1 MFFRVFL
8 LDWYMWLNVYSQ
20 LAAKWKDLPNLFLYG
35 ANAYDWKKKW
45 MRTNQNIH
53 PTKLAYCQTIAIFCW
68 FRSRVVVR
76 YLQVLLGRLS
86 PSYFDKSINKLGLSG
101 FSLLIIVCTFRPW
114 WSLGGRADG
123 GFVYAMSRKQT
134 PREPVLLDAAEA
146 SEDESSPLCAE
157 YYRVSPRW
165 VHYKPTAIPLLA
177 HFIPSN
183 DCFETD
189 LLNLHFRI
197 KQFFHCSCVNSG

>member
-1 MFFRVFL
+1 MLMIEKKMDENKSEHPPNQTCILSNHCNIL
-8 LDWYMWLNVYSQ
+8 LVPKSSCGQ
-20 LAAKWKDLPNLFLYG
+20 VSSGTSRKAFSLPL
-35 ANAYDWKKKW
+35 
-45 MRTNQNIH
+45 I
-53 PTKLAYCQTIAIFCW
+53 
-68 FRSRVVVR
+68 
-76 YLQVLLGRLS
+76 
-86 PSYFDKSINKLGLSG
+86 SINKLGLSG

-157 YYRVSPRW
+157 YYRVSPPW

-177 HFIPSN
+177 HCIPSN